1 MSDQKDAGADD
12 KNTIPLDELNFA
24 LTADDLQRYLA
35 HVRPSGY
42 PCPLCHSME
51 LHPILASSAQGEE
64 ARVYPS
70 TMTPELYPRLP
81 PTERTY
87 LAARGNYELVC
98 MNCGHSVGFNAAMVA
113 GRLALWKKAEGNG

>member
-1 MSDQKDAGADD
+1 MSDQKDAGPDD
-12 KNTIPLDELNFA
+12 KNTISLDKLNFA
-24 LTADDLQRYLA
+24 LTADELQQYLDR
-35 HVRPSGY
+35 VRPSGY
-42 PCPLCHSME
+42 PCPVCHSAE
-51 LHPILASSAQGEE
+51 LHPILASSAKGEE

-70 TMTPELYPRLP
+70 TMTPEQYPELS

-113 GRLALWKKAEGNG
+113 GRLALWRKAEGNE